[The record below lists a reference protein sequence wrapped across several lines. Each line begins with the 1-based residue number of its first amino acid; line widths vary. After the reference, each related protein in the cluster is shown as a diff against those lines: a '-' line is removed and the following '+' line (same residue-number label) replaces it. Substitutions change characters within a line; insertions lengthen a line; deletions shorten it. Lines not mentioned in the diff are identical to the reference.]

1 VGFQNGLLSLL
12 DGFEI
17 PDQFED
23 CLASIKAQLKDSAR
37 RQVSLF
43 FGSVLRARIHAE
55 LIARDRL
62 LSQCMTAIQFTHD
75 LRFGSGPRI

>member
-43 FGSVLRARIHAE
+43 FQQRVARTHPRGIDRA
-55 LIARDRL
+55 
-62 LSQCMTAIQFTHD
+62 
-75 LRFGSGPRI
+75 